1 MDVSDALVSGQS
13 LSVGEDRTSTFQFL
27 VVEGEALVYKVFFPD
42 RVQHRYMVLRN
53 AFLSGMWSRSL
64 FLGLVKAFK
73 IFFQDRVH
81 PLLLAIQLVVLKRW
95 MSLGTGF
102 FALFPKFKKSAT
114 QPPHS
119 RSALPPHSSPWTP
132 SAYDVPMVLEE
143 EEEESELEE
152 AAEFDEVA
160 LMVEYVACDGRWWG
174 QQWVPT
180 AQQFCWWLAAADG
193 SQLGHT
199 IWRPPWDFP

>member
-1 MDVSDALVSGQS
+1 MDVSDALVFGQS

-53 AFLSGMWSRSL
+53 TFLSGMWSRSL

-81 PLLLAIQLVVLKRW
+81 PLLLAIQLVVVKLW

-102 FALFPKFKKSAT
+102 FALFPKFKKVPTLPAPSW
-114 QPPHS
+114 
-119 RSALPPHSSPWTP
+119 SALPPHSSPWTH

-143 EEEESELEE
+143 EEESELEE
-152 AAEFDEVA
+152 AEEFDEVA

-174 QQWVPT
+174 ATVGPDG
-180 AQQFCWWLAAADG
+180 AAVLLVARCG
-193 SQLGHT
+193 
-199 IWRPPWDFP
+199 